1 MKFKIIF
8 FLLFALAYLIFLF
21 YPYSDV
27 SGDIFYDS
35 EEKLW
40 AHRVLDV
47 NQIEDLSN
55 EFNGFEVDVFYN
67 SNKNIF
73 DVKHHGN
80 ESDISLDEYFKAC
93 KDLSLKFWIDFKN
106 LNENN
111 TNSSILLLNTLAK
124 KHDLKSDIIIESK
137 EIELLSKF
145 KEEGFYTSYWL
156 PNYHLLNSF
165 FNINQIKKNILDFK
179 PHVISMP
186 YSSVK
191 FYSRKFP
198 NYPIHCWTNG
208 MIKDNDKDKI
218 KKLSENNNVKIILT
232 DFKTNFL
239 K

>member
-8 FLLFALAYLIFLF
+8 FLLLALAQLVFLF

-111 TNSSILLLNTLAK
+111 TNSSILLLKTLAK
-124 KHDLKSDIIIESK
+124 KHDLMSDIIIESK

-156 PNYHLLNSF
+156 PNYHLLKSF
-165 FNINQIKKNILDFK
+165 FNINE
-179 PHVISMP
+179 
-186 YSSVK
+186 
-191 FYSRKFP
+191 
-198 NYPIHCWTNG
+198 
-208 MIKDNDKDKI
+208 
-218 KKLSENNNVKIILT
+218 LSPRV
-232 DFKTNFL
+232 
-239 K
+239 